1 MSNSRFCWF
10 GACACAMALVST
22 DAAAQERPN
31 RVTVAVNMAVGS
43 FWGEESHLGGV
54 TCPPE
59 IVPARAVEFGCHDQ
73 EVGCHA

>member
-43 FWGEESHLGGV
+43 FWGE
-54 TCPPE
+54 
-59 IVPARAVEFGCHDQ
+59 
-73 EVGCHA
+73 